1 MTVRSSLALFHYL
14 RITAEPRANNCLLT
28 LLADRQSKTSWPIDN
43 TYIKKRI
50 CLLDITLAT
59 VKFAVPKGS
68 IEEATFKILE
78 QAWQSIS
85 GRGRTYRI
93 KLSDPEIEVKV
104 LRPQEIPT
112 YVQEGFYDVGITGK
126 DWILEAKADIEI
138 LLDLE
143 YGKVKQV
150 IAAPTS
156 FEANNLTELIT
167 EFAKAKKTLRF
178 SSEYLTTS
186 SSHIKSNPAYKKYH
200 GNEDPMIIT
209 PWLRLGHNR
218 NVQIFLSFGATEAKP
233 PEDVD
238 AIFDITETGT
248 TLAQNN
254 LKIIDTIM
262 ESTAVLVANK
272 KALRNEIKREKIA
285 DMVALL
291 KGVVEGRKKLHIF
304 VNVRKEN
311 VEKLLKNLPALK
323 RPTIS
328 PLSEDGW
335 YGVNT
340 VIDKEEFIK
349 IVPSLRKIAQ
359 GLVVLEPRQI
369 LPLDEINLDGYS

>member
-1 MTVRSSLALFHYL
+1 M
-14 RITAEPRANNCLLT
+14 P
-28 LLADRQSKTSWPIDN
+28 
-43 TYIKKRI
+43 
-50 CLLDITLAT
+50 T

-68 IEEATFKILE
+68 IEEVTFKLLE
-78 QAWQSIS
+78 EAWHSVS

-93 KLSDPEIEVKV
+93 KLGDPEIDTKI

-112 YVQEGFYDVGITGK
+112 YVQEGFYDVGITGR
-126 DWILEAKADIEI
+126 DWVMEARADVEI

-143 YGKVKQV
+143 IGLVKQV
-150 IAAPTS
+150 IAVPSS
-156 FEANNLTELIT
+156 FPYDNLDEMISD
-167 EFAKAKKTLRF
+167 FAKKNRTLRV
-178 SSEYLTTS
+178 SSEYLTS
-186 SSHIKSNPAYKKYH
+186 SSAYFKSSPSYKKYY
-200 GNEDPMIIT
+200 GDADPMIIT
-209 PWLRLGHNR
+209 PWLRVGKNKK
-218 NVQIFLSFGATEAKP
+218 VEIFLSFGATEAKP

-238 AIFDITETGT
+238 AIFDITETGA
-248 TLAQNN
+248 TLAQNS
-254 LKIIDTIM
+254 LKIIDKVG

-272 KALRNEIKREKIA
+272 KALKDAEKREKIA

-304 VNVRKEN
+304 VNVKKEN
-311 VEKLLKNLPALK
+311 LAKLLKELPALK

-340 VIDKEEFIK
+340 VIDKNEFIR
-349 IVPSLRKIAQ
+349 IVPKMRRLAQ